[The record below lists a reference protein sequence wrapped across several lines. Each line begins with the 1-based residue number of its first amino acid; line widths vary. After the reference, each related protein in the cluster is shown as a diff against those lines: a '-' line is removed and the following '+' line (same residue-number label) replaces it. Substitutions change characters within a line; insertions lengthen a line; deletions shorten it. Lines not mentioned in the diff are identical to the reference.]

1 LTYERVLV
9 LLPPSI
15 LTRAQADTFKG
26 NIWENLE
33 HLMRHHYV
41 REGTEAPSSRQEL
54 DWEPWYCDEAVADW
68 VGDYLSAPSVRA
80 WIQGHDRL
88 GATIEVPVFKAAD
101 LPPVFALPAVITPDG
116 TRHEIHPDQNDRFV
130 RRHVSENSDALAV
143 LSWGLTPELTY

>member
-1 LTYERVLV
+1 MTYERVLV

-68 VGDYLSAPSVRA
+68 VGDYLSWDSPDITQVSPKRRRRVLRS
-80 WIQGHDRL
+80 
-88 GATIEVPVFKAAD
+88 GAACPIMAF
-101 LPPVFALPAVITPDG
+101 
-116 TRHEIHPDQNDRFV
+116 
-130 RRHVSENSDALAV
+130 
-143 LSWGLTPELTY
+143 